1 MMTLGPLGF
10 LDPWLLTG
18 LLALPAIW
26 WLLRFTPPRPKRVV
40 FPPTRLLKDLEDNK
54 HTAEHSPWWLTLLR
68 MILAALLILALA
80 RPLIYPDRESIAGQ
94 GPLVIAV
101 DNGWASA
108 SHWTA
113 RQDMIAGLIAKAERS
128 SRPIVIFGTAGMPAE
143 TLAPGGPDQARDI
156 ATGLSPK
163 PYDPQRAG
171 VAEKLRR
178 DLGTD
183 KGYSVVWLSDGIDY
197 GGAEAFAGALTD
209 IAGSSGD
216 VSVVVDDGQE
226 AALGLFAGIGESGA
240 LTARVQQAQDAAR
253 RGSVVALSSRGQPL
267 GRADYALSTG
277 QSATK
282 AEFDLPLE
290 IRNQVARLEIDGE
303 TSAGAVHL
311 LDRRSQWRRVGMISG
326 ESQESAQPLL
336 SPLYYVE
343 RALTPY
349 TEIAVSNDAN
359 VPSSVQELLDR
370 NLSVLVLADIGK
382 LVPGTA
388 AKLEEW
394 VSRGGTLIRFA
405 GPRLEKSADE
415 LLPVPLRRGGRTLGG
430 SLSWSEAQS
439 LAPFEDDSP
448 FAGLTPPEEVKIHRQ
463 VLADPGSHIDAEIW
477 ATLKDG
483 TPLIS
488 SAKRGNGRV
497 VLFHVTANSEWSN
510 LPLSGLFVEM
520 LRRIVERSVMTP
532 ASEGGGASGEVAD
545 AAPQNETGVL
555 SPLQVLDGFGRL
567 VPPAATVRPLKGGDL
582 GGLRPQPDHP
592 PGYYGPA
599 GSSRALN
606 VIDADTTLKPI
617 SGLPA
622 AISQKTGYGVE
633 RAIQLKPWLLGAG
646 LAVFLADMIAVL
658 VLAAGIGFAMSAR
671 RGAATVIV
679 AGAALMLIAGP
690 LQAQQGSAGN
700 QSADQIALE
709 AALQT
714 RLAYVVTGDAEIDRT
729 SLAGLTGLGKVL
741 QARTAIEPGDPV
753 GVSIESDELAFFP
766 LLYWPIREDEQPLP
780 EATLAKVDAFMKQG
794 GMILFDTRDY
804 QQSIPSGGGST
815 QGPGANAL
823 SRLLGNLDIPP
834 LEPVREEHVLTKSF
848 YLLSNFPGRWD
859 GGTLWV
865 EARADSD
872 GAQERRARRA
882 DGVSSLLITSN
893 DFAAAWALDDNN
905 RPLYPVVPGGDVQ
918 REMAFRVGV
927 NVVMYALTGNY
938 KADQVHVPALLERL
952 GQ

>member
-26 WLLRFTPPRPKRVV
+26 WLLRFTPPSPRRVV
-40 FPPTRLLKDLEDNK
+40 FPPTRLLKDLEDSE

-68 MILAALLILALA
+68 MILAALVILALA

-94 GPLVIAV
+94 GPVVIAV

-113 RQDMIAGLIAKAERS
+113 RQEMIAGLISKAERS
-128 SRPIVIFGTAGMPAE
+128 NRAIVIFGTAGTPAE
-143 TLAPGGPDQARDI
+143 TLAPGSPDQARDV
-156 ATGLSPK
+156 ATGLAPR
-163 PYDPQRAG
+163 PYEPQRAT
-171 VAEKLRR
+171 VAERVR
-178 DLGTD
+178 SELGTD

-197 GGAEAFAGALTD
+197 GGAGDFAAALQA
-209 IAGSSGD
+209 IAGGSGE
-216 VSVVVDDGQE
+216 VRVVVDDGRE
-226 AALGLFAGIGESGA
+226 AALGLFAGIGENGS
-240 LTARVQQAQDAAR
+240 LTASVRQAEGAAR
-253 RGSVVALSSRGQPL
+253 RGSVVALSSRGEPL
-267 GRADYALSTG
+267 GRTDYAFATG
-277 QSATK
+277 ETATK

-303 TSAGAVHL
+303 KSAGSVHL
-311 LDRRSQWRRVGMISG
+311 LDRRSQWRRVGIISG
-326 ESQESAQPLL
+326 QSQEAAQPLL

-343 RALTPY
+343 RALSPF
-349 TEIAVSNDAN
+349 TEIAASNDAN
-359 VPSSVQELLDR
+359 ISASVTELLGR
-370 NLSVLVLADIGK
+370 NLSVLALADIGK

-388 AKLEEW
+388 TALEDW

-430 SLSWSEAQS
+430 SLSWSEPQS
-439 LAPFEDDSP
+439 LAPFEEESP
-448 FAGLTPPEEVKIHRQ
+448 FYGLTPPEEVKVHRQ
-463 VLADPGSHIDAEIW
+463 VLADPASHIDAEIW

-488 SAKRGNGRV
+488 AAKRGNGRV

-510 LPLSGLFVEM
+510 LPLSGLFVQM

-532 ASEGGGASGEVAD
+532 ASEGATASGEVAD
-545 AAPQNETGVL
+545 AAPQNATGL
-555 SPLQVLDGFGRL
+555 LPPLQVLDGFGRL
-567 VPPAATVRPLKGGDL
+567 TGPAATVRPLKGSDL
-582 GGLRPQPDHP
+582 ETIRPQPDHP

-606 VIDADTTLKPI
+606 IIDADTTLKPI
-617 SGLPA
+617 SGLPN
-622 AISQKTGYGVE
+622 AIAQTTGYTVE
-633 RAIQLKPWLLGAG
+633 RAIQLKPWLLGAAV
-646 LAVFLADMIAVL
+646 AVFLADMIAVL
-658 VLAAGIGFAMSAR
+658 VLAAGIGFVMGAR
-671 RGAATVIV
+671 RGTATVVV
-679 AGAALMLIAGP
+679 AGAALMLMAGS
-690 LQAQQGSAGN
+690 LQAQTGGGQKS
-700 QSADQIALE
+700 SDQAALD

-714 RLAYVVTGDAEIDRT
+714 HLAYVVTGDPEIDRT
-729 SLAGLTGLGKVL
+729 SETGLSGLGRVL
-741 QARTAIEPGDPV
+741 QARTAIEPANPI
-753 GVSIESDELAFFP
+753 GVNIETDELAFYP
-766 LLYWPIREDEQPLP
+766 LLYWPVREAEEPLTD
-780 EATLAKVDAFMKQG
+780 ATLAKVDAYMKQG

-815 QGPGANAL
+815 QGPGAQAL
-823 SRLLGNLDIPP
+823 ARLLGNLDIPP
-834 LEPVREEHVLTKSF
+834 LEPVREGHVLTKSF

-865 EARADSD
+865 EARSESED
-872 GAQERRARRA
+872 GQERRARRA

-893 DFAAAWALDDNN
+893 DFAAAWALDETN

-927 NVVMYALTGNY
+927 NIVMYALTGNY